1 LRESFA
7 QEAPVVPYS
16 AQPIKQGEAT
26 MRKFVISI
34 ATLAALITLAGMS
47 SAVTVL
53 SLSQPHFAA
62 DGTNADGH
70 SIDFTSFLTI
80 GR

>member
-1 LRESFA
+1 M
-7 QEAPVVPYS
+7 VPNS
-16 AQPIKQGEAT
+16 ARPIKQGEAT

-34 ATLAALITLAGMS
+34 VPLAALITLAGMS

-53 SLSQPHFAA
+53 SLSRPHFAA
-62 DGTNADGH
+62 GRTNADGH
-70 SIDFTSFLTI
+70 SIDFASFFTI

>member
-1 LRESFA
+1 MASN
-7 QEAPVVPYS
+7 S
-16 AQPIKQGEAT
+16 ARPIKQGEAT

-34 ATLAALITLAGMS
+34 ATVAALITLAGIS

-62 DGTNADGH
+62 ERTHADGLLPG
-70 SIDFTSFLTI
+70 IDFESFLAI

>member
-1 LRESFA
+1 M
-7 QEAPVVPYS
+7 VPYS

-62 DGTNADGH
+62 DGTNADAH
-70 SIDFTSFLTI
+70 FIDFASFLTI